1 MKDIIRIGME
11 IEEKKDSLYVEFEFN
26 THKVLDEI
34 LNEKE
39 MDELKDLTG
48 KITKIINEGIRR
60 NVEGTLREEEEEEE
74 LSEKE
79 MIKEAID
86 KTSNELYEKLSEE
99 DKKKADEFNKEL
111 EKCDSI
117 EEAILLAIKA
127 IKDEI
132 K

>member
-1 MKDIIRIGME
+1 
-11 IEEKKDSLYVEFEFN
+11 
-26 THKVLDEI
+26 
-34 LNEKE
+34 
-39 MDELKDLTG
+39 
-48 KITKIINEGIRR
+48 
-60 NVEGTLREEEEEEE
+60 
-74 LSEKE
+74 

>member
-60 NVEGTLREEEEEEE
+60 NVEGTLREEEEEE

>member
-1 MKDIIRIGME
+1 MKDIIRIGMNL
-11 IEEKKDSLYVEFEFN
+11 EKVENGIGVEFGIKI
-26 THKVLDEI
+26 HKILDEI
-34 LNEKE
+34 LTKKE
-39 MDELKDLTG
+39 ME
-48 KITKIINEGIRR
+48 E
-60 NVEGTLREEEEEEE
+60 VEGLISKISKIVNKSIKREVELEEE

-111 EKCDSI
+111 EKCNSI
-117 EEAILLAIKA
+117 REAILLAIK
-127 IKDEI
+127 KLEDEV

>member
-60 NVEGTLREEEEEEE
+60 NVEGTLREEEEE

-86 KTSNELYEKLSEE
+86 KTSNEWYEKLSEE

>member
-1 MKDIIRIGME
+1 MKDIIRIGMNL
-11 IEEKKDSLYVEFEFN
+11 EKVENGIGVEFGIKI
-26 THKVLDEI
+26 HKILDEI
-34 LNEKE
+34 LTKKE
-39 MDELKDLTG
+39 ME
-48 KITKIINEGIRR
+48 E
-60 NVEGTLREEEEEEE
+60 VEGLISKISKIVNKSIKREVEFEEE

-111 EKCDSI
+111 EKCNSI
-117 EEAILLAIKA
+117 REAILLAIK
-127 IKDEI
+127 KLEDEV

>member
-74 LSEKE
+74 ELSEKE

-86 KTSNELYEKLSEE
+86 KT
-99 DKKKADEFNKEL
+99 
-111 EKCDSI
+111 
-117 EEAILLAIKA
+117 
-127 IKDEI
+127 
-132 K
+132 

>member
-60 NVEGTLREEEEEEE
+60 NVEGTLREEEE

>member
-60 NVEGTLREEEEEEE
+60 NVEGTLGEEE

>member
-26 THKVLDEI
+26 THKILDEI

-60 NVEGTLREEEEEEE
+60 NVEGTLREEEEE

>member
-60 NVEGTLREEEEEEE
+60 NVEGTLREEEE

-86 KTSNELYEKLSEE
+86 KTSNELYERLSEE
-99 DKKKADEFNKEL
+99 DKKKVDELNKEL

-127 IKDEI
+127 IKDEL

>member
-11 IEEKKDSLYVEFEFN
+11 VEDKKDSLCVEFEFS
-26 THKVLDEI
+26 THKILDEI

-39 MDELKDLTG
+39 MEELKDLTG

-60 NVEGTLREEEEEEE
+60 NVEGTLKEEE
-74 LSEKE
+74 LSERE
-79 MIKEAID
+79 MIKEALD
-86 KTSNELYEKLSEE
+86 KTSSELYEKLSEE

-127 IKDEI
+127 IKDEL

>member
-1 MKDIIRIGME
+1 MKDIIRIGMNV
-11 IEEKKDSLYVEFEFN
+11 EKVENGIGVEFGIKI
-26 THKVLDEI
+26 HKILDEI
-34 LNEKE
+34 LTKKE
-39 MDELKDLTG
+39 M
-48 KITKIINEGIRR
+48 
-60 NVEGTLREEEEEEE
+60 EEVEE
-74 LSEKE
+74 LISKISKIVNKSIKREVELEEVPSEKE
-79 MIKEAID
+79 MIKEAVD

>member
-11 IEEKKDSLYVEFEFN
+11 IEEKKDSLCVEFEFN

-60 NVEGTLREEEEEEE
+60 NVEGTLGEEEE

>member
-1 MKDIIRIGME
+1 MKDIIRIGMNV
-11 IEEKKDSLYVEFEFN
+11 EKVENGIGVEFGIKI
-26 THKVLDEI
+26 HKILDEI
-34 LNEKE
+34 LTKKE
-39 MDELKDLTG
+39 ME
-48 KITKIINEGIRR
+48 E
-60 NVEGTLREEEEEEE
+60 VEGLISKISKIVNKSIKREVELEEVP
-74 LSEKE
+74 SEKE

-127 IKDEI
+127 IKDEL

>member
-1 MKDIIRIGME
+1 MKDIIRIGMNV
-11 IEEKKDSLYVEFEFN
+11 EKVENGVGVEFGIKI
-26 THKVLDEI
+26 HKILDEI
-34 LNEKE
+34 LTKKE
-39 MDELKDLTG
+39 MEEVEELTS
-48 KITKIINEGIRR
+48 KICKIVNKSIKRE
-60 NVEGTLREEEEEEE
+60 VELEEE

-79 MIKEAID
+79 MIKEAVD

-99 DKKKADEFNKEL
+99 DKKKVDELNKEL

-127 IKDEI
+127 IKDEL

>member
-1 MKDIIRIGME
+1 MKDIIRIGMK

-26 THKVLDEI
+26 THKILDEI

-60 NVEGTLREEEEEEE
+60 NVEGTLREEEE

>member
-11 IEEKKDSLYVEFEFN
+11 VEDKKDSLCVEFEFN

-39 MDELKDLTG
+39 MEELKDLTG

-60 NVEGTLREEEEEEE
+60 NVEGTLEAEVP
-74 LSEKE
+74 SERE
-79 MIKEAID
+79 MIKEVLD
-86 KTSNELYEKLSEE
+86 RTSNELYEKLSEE
-99 DKKKADEFNKEL
+99 DKKKADKFNKEL

>member
-60 NVEGTLREEEEEEE
+60 NVEGTLGEEEE

>member
-1 MKDIIRIGME
+1 MKDIIRIGMN

-60 NVEGTLREEEEEEE
+60 NVEGTLREEEE

>member
-11 IEEKKDSLYVEFEFN
+11 VEDKKDSLCVEFEFS

-39 MDELKDLTG
+39 MEELKDLTG

-60 NVEGTLREEEEEEE
+60 NVEGTLKEEE

-79 MIKEAID
+79 MIKEALD
-86 KTSNELYEKLSEE
+86 KTSSELYEKLSEE

>member
-1 MKDIIRIGME
+1 MKDIIRIGMNV
-11 IEEKKDSLYVEFEFN
+11 EKVENGIGVEFGIKI
-26 THKVLDEI
+26 HKILDEI
-34 LNEKE
+34 LTKKE
-39 MDELKDLTG
+39 ME
-48 KITKIINEGIRR
+48 E
-60 NVEGTLREEEEEEE
+60 VEGLISKISKIVNKSIKREVELEEVP
-74 LSEKE
+74 SEKE

-99 DKKKADEFNKEL
+99 DKKKVDELNKEL

-127 IKDEI
+127 IKDEL

>member
-60 NVEGTLREEEEEEE
+60 NVEGTLEEEE

-79 MIKEAID
+79 MIKEAVN

-99 DKKKADEFNKEL
+99 DKKKVDELNKEL

-127 IKDEI
+127 IKDEL

>member
-60 NVEGTLREEEEEEE
+60 NVEGTLREEEE

-99 DKKKADEFNKEL
+99 DKKKADEFNKE
-111 EKCDSI
+111 
-117 EEAILLAIKA
+117 
-127 IKDEI
+127 
-132 K
+132 

>member
-60 NVEGTLREEEEEEE
+60 NVEGTLREEEEE

-117 EEAILLAIKA
+117 EEAILLAIEA
-127 IKDEI
+127 IKDEL

>member
-60 NVEGTLREEEEEEE
+60 KVEGTLREEEEKNKK
-74 LSEKE
+74 KE

-111 EKCDSI
+111 EKCDTI

>member
-60 NVEGTLREEEEEEE
+60 NVEGTLGEEEE

-79 MIKEAID
+79 IIKEAID

>member
-1 MKDIIRIGME
+1 MKDIIRIGMNL
-11 IEEKKDSLYVEFEFN
+11 EKVENGIGVEFGIKI
-26 THKVLDEI
+26 HKILDEI
-34 LNEKE
+34 LTKKE
-39 MDELKDLTG
+39 ME
-48 KITKIINEGIRR
+48 E
-60 NVEGTLREEEEEEE
+60 VEGLISKISKIVNKSIKREVELEEE

-111 EKCDSI
+111 EKCNSI
-117 EEAILLAIKA
+117 REAILLAIK
-127 IKDEI
+127 KLEDEI

>member
-11 IEEKKDSLYVEFEFN
+11 VEDKKDSLCVEFEFSI
-26 THKVLDEI
+26 HKVLDEI

-39 MDELKDLTG
+39 MEELENLTG

-60 NVEGTLREEEEEEE
+60 NVEGTLKEEE
-74 LSEKE
+74 LSERK
-79 MIKEAID
+79 MIKEALD
-86 KTSNELYEKLSEE
+86 KTSSELYEKLSEE

-127 IKDEI
+127 LKDEL

>member
-1 MKDIIRIGME
+1 MKDIIRIGMNV
-11 IEEKKDSLYVEFEFN
+11 EKVENGIGVEFGIKI
-26 THKVLDEI
+26 HKILDEI
-34 LNEKE
+34 LTKKE
-39 MDELKDLTG
+39 ME
-48 KITKIINEGIRR
+48 E
-60 NVEGTLREEEEEEE
+60 VEGLISKISKIVNKSIKREVELEEV

-99 DKKKADEFNKEL
+99 DKKKVDEFNKEL

-127 IKDEI
+127 IKDEL

>member
-1 MKDIIRIGME
+1 MKDIIRIGMG
-11 IEEKKDSLYVEFEFN
+11 IEEKKDSLCVEFEFN

-60 NVEGTLREEEEEEE
+60 NVEGTLREAEIP
-74 LSEKE
+74 SEKE
-79 MIKEAID
+79 MIKEALD
-86 KTSNELYEKLSEE
+86 KTSKKLYEKMSDE
-99 DKKKADEFNKEL
+99 DKKKADEFEKEL
-111 EKCDSI
+111 EKCENI
-117 EEAILLAIKA
+117 EEVIALAIKA
-127 IKDEI
+127 LEDEL

>member
-60 NVEGTLREEEEEEE
+60 NVEGTLREEEEE

-79 MIKEAID
+79 MIKEALD
-86 KTSNELYEKLSEE
+86 KTSKKLYEKMSDE
-99 DKKKADEFNKEL
+99 DKKKADEFEKEL
-111 EKCDSI
+111 EKCESI
-117 EEAILLAIKA
+117 EEAIALAIKA
-127 IKDEI
+127 LEDEL

>member
-1 MKDIIRIGME
+1 MKDIIRIGMNV
-11 IEEKKDSLYVEFEFN
+11 EKVENGIGVEFGIKI
-26 THKVLDEI
+26 HKILDEI
-34 LNEKE
+34 LTKKE
-39 MDELKDLTG
+39 ME
-48 KITKIINEGIRR
+48 E
-60 NVEGTLREEEEEEE
+60 VEGLISKISKIVNKSIKREVELEEVP
-74 LSEKE
+74 SEKE
-79 MIKEAID
+79 MIKEAVD

-127 IKDEI
+127 LKDDL